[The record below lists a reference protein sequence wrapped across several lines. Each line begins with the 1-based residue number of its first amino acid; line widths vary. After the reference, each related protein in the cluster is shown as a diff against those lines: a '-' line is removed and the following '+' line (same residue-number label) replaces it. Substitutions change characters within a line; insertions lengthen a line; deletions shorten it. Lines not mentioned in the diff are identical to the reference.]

1 MPHVSKPEADAHDK
15 IIDAASELADLI
27 EQSGMAL
34 PERTVE
40 DLSIFLARNGPAVR
54 EMLKP
59 VKRSWP
65 ADESSA

>member
-1 MPHVSKPEADAHDK
+1 MSHVSKTEADAHDK
-15 IIDAASELADLI
+15 IIDAASGLADLI
-27 EQSGMAL
+27 ERSRMAL

-54 EMLKP
+54 EMLKS

-65 ADESSA
+65 ADRSSA